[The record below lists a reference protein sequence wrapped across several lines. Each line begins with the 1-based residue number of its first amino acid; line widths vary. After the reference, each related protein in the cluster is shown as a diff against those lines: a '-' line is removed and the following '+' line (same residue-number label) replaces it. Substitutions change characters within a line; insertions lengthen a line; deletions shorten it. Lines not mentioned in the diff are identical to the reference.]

1 MGEVVVQM
9 ISQFGIL
16 GLLLAGVIYLIWD
29 GIKMKKKNLVSSKKL
44 DDSIDNLE
52 SHVDKKIDDVNNRI
66 DLVNDKVDTQYEL
79 LNKRIDAGPDVFM
92 SKMAEKQHTEDQIH
106 FNKFIEQFS
115 QAPKLHRVLK
125 LYRERIGCDHIFM
138 GTFHNGST
146 SISGI
151 PYCKFDVI
159 AEKFKPGHNN
169 FDLREYTVIYKNSD
183 ILVHDNLPMVIS
195 QEDYVYYK
203 IEEDGSS
210 PLEDVDD
217 ILYRRCVK
225 NGIKQ
230 ISINLLRDKDMNPV
244 GFVGCVDFDY
254 DELNFKEL
262 NNCAK
267 ELEEIYNN

>member
-1 MGEVVVQM
+1 MEGVIVEL
-9 ISQFGIL
+9 ISQFGLL
-16 GLLLAGVIYLIWD
+16 GLLLAGVIWIIVD
-29 GIKMKKKNLVSSKKL
+29 SVKTKKKNLVSSKKL
-44 DDSIDNLE
+44 DESIDKLE
-52 SHVDKKIDDVNNRI
+52 GHVDKKIDDVNTRI

-79 LNKRIDAGPDVFM
+79 LNKRIDAGPEVFM
-92 SKMAEKQHTEDQIH
+92 NIMEEKRKEDDKVH
-106 FNKFIEQFS
+106 FDKFIEQFS
-115 QAPKLHRVLK
+115 QAPKLHRILK

-169 FDLREYTVIYKNSD
+169 VDLREYTVLYKNSD

-210 PLEDVDD
+210 PLEEVDD
-217 ILYRRCVK
+217 ILYRRCLK

-267 ELEEIYNN
+267 ELEEIYR